1 VTTRLFF
8 LTLGELSQIYRDK
21 ILSSLSASKQ
31 LTIIKKRHSDLD
43 ASLAGYGLLYY
54 GLAQYYG
61 IDNKLAVGENQMG
74 KPYLINHPNIHFN
87 ISHSQNFVVC
97 AISDQQIGVDIEV
110 ERMVSNDLAQRI
122 MTKTELEQF
131 NLMGNS
137 VSYFF
142 KIWTLKESYMKYTGE
157 GLNMSFKSMN
167 FEIKEDRVSSN
178 LPEVKF
184 HVFEYSKN
192 CHVSV
197 CTTDS
202 EYSCHELTISDL
214 KSRSDL

>member
-1 VTTRLFF
+1 MTRLFL
-8 LTLGELSQIYRDK
+8 LTLGELSQSYRDS
-21 ILSSLSASKQ
+21 ILSSLSTSKQ
-31 LTIIKKRHSDLD
+31 LTLIKKRPNDLD
-43 ASLAGYGLLYY
+43 ASLAGYGLLFY

-61 IDNKLAVGENQMG
+61 IDDRLEIGEDQRG
-74 KPYLINHPNIHFN
+74 KPHLVNHPDIHFN
-87 ISHSQNFVVC
+87 ISHSQQFVVC

-122 MTKTELEQF
+122 MTEKEFNQF
-131 NLMGNS
+131 QNMENS
-137 VSYFF
+137 VNYFF
-142 KIWTLKESYMKYTGE
+142 TIWTLKESYMKYTGE

-167 FEIKEDRVSSN
+167 FEIKEDGVSSN